1 MTDKLMPIFKKK
13 DEKTNDK
20 KENRREFRLARIQE
34 ITAKAYAIAAK
45 RKWLFLMIAAIITG
59 YLVFKFV

>member
-1 MTDKLMPIFKKK
+1 MPIFKKK

-20 KENRREFRLARIQE
+20 KESRREFRLARIQE

>member
-45 RKWLFLMIAAIITG
+45 RKWLFLMIVSIITG